1 LKLCNFENVGFNMS
15 VNSKKSMGWTAVLIL
30 LGLVA
35 LFGGEKWL
43 VVLIPAAIFVWY
55 GAGPIIRGSRN

>member
-1 LKLCNFENVGFNMS
+1 MS
-15 VNSKKSMGWTAVLIL
+15 MNSKKSMAGTFVLIL

-43 VVLIPAAIFVWY
+43 VVLIPAAMLVWY
-55 GAGPIIRGSRN
+55 GAGPILRSGRN